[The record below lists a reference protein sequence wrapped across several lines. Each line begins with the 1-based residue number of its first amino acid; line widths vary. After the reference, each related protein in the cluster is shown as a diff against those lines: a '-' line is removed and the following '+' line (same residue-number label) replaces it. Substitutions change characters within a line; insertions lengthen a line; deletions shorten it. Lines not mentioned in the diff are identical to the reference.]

1 MLTMEKLFQD
11 LLNISGVQGLFL
23 ISEDEKVVF
32 ESLDGVQFFSEKS
45 AVNWKMI
52 ADCIGDFV
60 EMDLVYEGGRYYVK
74 KAGNYLLVVLLTLDE
89 SLAMVKLNS
98 DIAMSE
104 LKKMTKNG
112 RGLFRFLNLRI

>member
-1 MLTMEKLFQD
+1 MEKLFQD